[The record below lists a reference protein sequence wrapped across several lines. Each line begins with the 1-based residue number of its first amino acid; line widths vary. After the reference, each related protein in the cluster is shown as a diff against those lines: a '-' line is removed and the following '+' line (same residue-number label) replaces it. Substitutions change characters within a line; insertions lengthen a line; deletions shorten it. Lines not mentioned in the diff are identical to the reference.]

1 MVDRYHHC
9 SYAVSVPGG
18 TERGDRQKKENAA
31 EINKSSFL
39 PLEEGEERNEKSVAD
54 VQPHSFSAS
63 KSNPLDIKGVKVM
76 KKTKVKKQKTP
87 KKQGCSL
94 FLLLMLLALAP
105 VVLATVILSTTSLHL
120 TRTNLEGSVQ
130 TTLHVTA
137 DNLAKYCKEN
147 EITAMN
153 ASGYYEYLDSLKEE
167 DLEMAILADGIPATT
182 SIKNENDYRIREIPM
197 DQDLVSGGGT
207 DGYYDKNV
215 VIDGNAYYG
224 YYIPIMN
231 DGRITAVAFAAE
243 RKNDITD
250 ALWEIKVVFLICAVG
265 MVLLFGAI
273 CFFLSRALSSRMKE
287 TGARVDALAEGDL
300 SAKKESHSIVR
311 EIRNLLLNTS
321 QMQRNLAQVIGGV
334 QEISGELL
342 NSVRQVA
349 EGSNATMEQAEQIS
363 QAVDQLSAAAEEM
376 AENVQ
381 NISDRMDE
389 IGAAVNDISASV
401 GQLQKDSEEMQDNS
415 RKAGEGMEK
424 IMTGSS
430 RSVESVDTITSKI
443 HETNDYIEKI
453 DEAVALIFSISGQ
466 TNLLSLNA
474 SIEAARA
481 GEAGRGFA
489 VVAEEIRKLSE
500 QSAAGAEQ
508 IKELAQGITEK
519 SGETVEQADVVKDI
533 IREEQD
539 YIIATREQYQQLE
552 QSIRHSAE
560 EIRKIAGET
569 RHLSQQKEDILG
581 NIGSL
586 SAISEEN
593 AANNQQVNANIDEIL
608 TQIQTVGA
616 NCDKMKQIS
625 GELENSVA
633 YFHTEKEPAGK

>member
-1 MVDRYHHC
+1 
-9 SYAVSVPGG
+9 
-18 TERGDRQKKENAA
+18 
-31 EINKSSFL
+31 
-39 PLEEGEERNEKSVAD
+39 
-54 VQPHSFSAS
+54 
-63 KSNPLDIKGVKVM
+63 M
-76 KKTKVKKQKTP
+76 KRTKVKKQKTP

-207 DGYYDKNV
+207 EGYYDKNV

-250 ALWEIKVVFLICAVG
+250 ALWEIEVVFLICAVG
-265 MVLLFGAI
+265 IVLLFGAI

-321 QMQRNLAQVIGGV
+321 QMQRNLEQVIGGV

-389 IGAAVNDISASV
+389 IGAAVNDISASA

-424 IMTGSS
+424 ILTGSS

-508 IKELAQGITEK
+508 IKELAQGIMEK

>member
-1 MVDRYHHC
+1 MKRAWLMC
-9 SYAVSVPGG
+9 SH
-18 TERGDRQKKENAA
+18 TL
-31 EINKSSFL
+31 F
-39 PLEEGEERNEKSVAD
+39 PLVKVIHWILR
-54 VQPHSFSAS
+54 
-63 KSNPLDIKGVKVM
+63 GVKVM

-207 DGYYDKNV
+207 EGYYDKNV

-250 ALWEIKVVFLICAVG
+250 ALWEIEVVFLICAVG

-349 EGSNATMEQAEQIS
+349 EGSNTTMEQAEQIS

-389 IGAAVNDISASV
+389 IGAAVNDISASA

-424 IMTGSS
+424 ILTGSS

-508 IKELAQGITEK
+508 IKELAQGIMEK

>member
-1 MVDRYHHC
+1 MKRAWLMC
-9 SYAVSVPGG
+9 SH
-18 TERGDRQKKENAA
+18 TL
-31 EINKSSFL
+31 F
-39 PLEEGEERNEKSVAD
+39 PLVKVIHWILR
-54 VQPHSFSAS
+54 
-63 KSNPLDIKGVKVM
+63 GVKVM
-76 KKTKVKKQKTP
+76 KKTKVKKQKTS

-207 DGYYDKNV
+207 EGYYDKNV

-224 YYIPIMN
+224 YYTPIMN

-250 ALWEIKVVFLICAVG
+250 ALWEIEVVFLICAVG

-300 SAKKESHSIVR
+300 SAQKESHSIVR

-389 IGAAVNDISASV
+389 IGAAVNDISASA

-424 IMTGSS
+424 ILTGSS

-508 IKELAQGITEK
+508 IKELAQGIMEK

>member
-1 MVDRYHHC
+1 
-9 SYAVSVPGG
+9 
-18 TERGDRQKKENAA
+18 
-31 EINKSSFL
+31 
-39 PLEEGEERNEKSVAD
+39 
-54 VQPHSFSAS
+54 
-63 KSNPLDIKGVKVM
+63 M

-250 ALWEIKVVFLICAVG
+250 ALWEIKVVFLICAAG
-265 MVLLFGAI
+265 IVLLFGAI

-287 TGARVDALAEGDL
+287 TGARVNALAEGDL

-334 QEISGELL
+334 QEVAGELL

-349 EGSNATMEQAEQIS
+349 EGSNTTMEQAEQIS

-389 IGAAVNDISASV
+389 IGAAVNDISASA

-489 VVAEEIRKLSE
+489 VVAEEIGQLASE
-500 QSAAGAEQ
+500 SA
-508 IKELAQGITEK
+508 
-519 SGETVEQADVVKDI
+519 ETVQEINGIIEELTDNANKCMDIMKDMNTTSKTQIDTLTVTQDTFQELKNALDVCIETVQDIAAKMQEIDQQKDYVVGHIETLNALSANNASFTEETSATSEEIDNAVKDSM
-533 IREEQD
+533 EVLDTVMNHTHEL
-539 YIIATREQYQQLE
+539 LE
-552 QSIRHSAE
+552 
-560 EIRKIAGET
+560 
-569 RHLSQQKEDILG
+569 
-581 NIGSL
+581 
-586 SAISEEN
+586 
-593 AANNQQVNANIDEIL
+593 
-608 TQIQTVGA
+608 
-616 NCDKMKQIS
+616 
-625 GELENSVA
+625 SVER
-633 YFHTEKEPAGK
+633 FSV

>member
-1 MVDRYHHC
+1 MKRAWLMC
-9 SYAVSVPGG
+9 SHTLFPLVKVIHWILRGG
-18 TERGDRQKKENAA
+18 
-31 EINKSSFL
+31 
-39 PLEEGEERNEKSVAD
+39 
-54 VQPHSFSAS
+54 
-63 KSNPLDIKGVKVM
+63 KVM

-153 ASGYYEYLDSLKEE
+153 ASSYYEYLDSLKEE

-207 DGYYDKNV
+207 EGYYDKNV
-215 VIDGNAYYG
+215 VIEGNAYYG

-250 ALWEIKVVFLICAVG
+250 ALWEIEVVFLICAVG

-300 SAKKESHSIVR
+300 SAQKESHSIVR

-376 AENVQ
+376 AGNVQ

-389 IGAAVNDISASV
+389 IGAAVNDISASA

-443 HETNDYIEKI
+443 RETNDYIEKI

-508 IKELAQGITEK
+508 IKELAQGIMEK

-593 AANNQQVNANIDEIL
+593 AANNQQVNANIEEIL

-633 YFHTEKEPAGK
+633 YFHTEKEPDGK

>member
-1 MVDRYHHC
+1 
-9 SYAVSVPGG
+9 
-18 TERGDRQKKENAA
+18 
-31 EINKSSFL
+31 
-39 PLEEGEERNEKSVAD
+39 
-54 VQPHSFSAS
+54 
-63 KSNPLDIKGVKVM
+63 M

-105 VVLATVILSTTSLHL
+105 VVLATVLLSTTSLYL
-120 TRTNLEGSVQ
+120 TRTNLEESVQ

-147 EITAMN
+147 EITVIN
-153 ASGYYEYLDSLKEE
+153 ASGYYEYLDSLKDEG
-167 DLEMAILADGIPATT
+167 LEMAILLDGVPATT

-197 DQDLVSGGGT
+197 DQDRVSGGGT
-207 DGYYDKNV
+207 EGYYDKNV
-215 VIDGNAYYG
+215 VIEGNTYYG
-224 YYIPIMN
+224 YYIPILSN
-231 DGRITAVAFAAE
+231 GQITAVAFAAE
-243 RKNDITD
+243 RKNEIAD
-250 ALWEIKVVFLICAVG
+250 ALLGIEIVFLISAAGIV
-265 MVLLFGAI
+265 VLFGII
-273 CFFLSRALSSRMKE
+273 CFFLSRALSGKMKE
-287 TGARVDALAEGDL
+287 TGRRVDALAEGDL
-300 SAKKESHSIVR
+300 SARKEADSIVR
-311 EIRNLLLNTS
+311 EIKDLLRNTA
-321 QMQRNLAQVIGGV
+321 QMQQNLAQVIGGV
-334 QEISGELL
+334 QEVSGELL
-342 NSVRQVA
+342 NSVQQVA
-349 EGSNATMEQAEQIS
+349 EGSDATTEQAEQIGS
-363 QAVDQLSAAAEEM
+363 AMEQLSSAAEEM

-389 IGAAVNDISASV
+389 IGEAVNDISASV
-401 GQLQKDSEEMQDNS
+401 AQLQKNSEEMQDNS
-415 RKAGEGMEK
+415 KKAGEGMEN
-424 IMTGSS
+424 IMNGSK
-430 RSVESVDTITSKI
+430 RSVESVDTITAKI

-500 QSAAGAEQ
+500 QSAAGADQ
-508 IKELAQGITEK
+508 IKSLAQGIMEK

-533 IREEQD
+533 IRKEQEH
-539 YIIATREQYQQLE
+539 IITTGEQYRQLE
-552 QSIRHSAE
+552 QSIRQSAE
-560 EIRKIAGET
+560 EIRRIAGET
-569 RHLSQQKEDILG
+569 GRLSQQKEDILG

-593 AANNQQVNANIDEIL
+593 AANNQQVNANIEEIL
-608 TQIQTVGA
+608 TLIQTVGA

-633 YFHTEKEPAGK
+633 YFHTEKAPVAE

>member
-1 MVDRYHHC
+1 
-9 SYAVSVPGG
+9 
-18 TERGDRQKKENAA
+18 
-31 EINKSSFL
+31 
-39 PLEEGEERNEKSVAD
+39 
-54 VQPHSFSAS
+54 
-63 KSNPLDIKGVKVM
+63 M
-76 KKTKVKKQKTP
+76 KRTKVKKQKTP

-207 DGYYDKNV
+207 EGYYDKNV
-215 VIDGNAYYG
+215 VIEGNAYYG

-250 ALWEIKVVFLICAVG
+250 ALWEIEVVFLICAVG

-300 SAKKESHSIVR
+300 SAQKESHSIVR

-389 IGAAVNDISASV
+389 IGAAVNDISASA

-508 IKELAQGITEK
+508 IKELAQGIMEK

-539 YIIATREQYQQLE
+539 HIIATREQYQQLE

>member
-1 MVDRYHHC
+1 MKRAWLMC
-9 SYAVSVPGG
+9 SHTLFPLVKVIHWILRGG
-18 TERGDRQKKENAA
+18 
-31 EINKSSFL
+31 
-39 PLEEGEERNEKSVAD
+39 
-54 VQPHSFSAS
+54 
-63 KSNPLDIKGVKVM
+63 KVM

-153 ASGYYEYLDSLKEE
+153 ASSYYEYLDSLKEE

-207 DGYYDKNV
+207 EGYYDKNV
-215 VIDGNAYYG
+215 VIEGNAYYG

-250 ALWEIKVVFLICAVG
+250 ALWEIEVVFLICAVG

-300 SAKKESHSIVR
+300 SAQKESHSIVR

-376 AENVQ
+376 AGNVQ

-389 IGAAVNDISASV
+389 IGAAVNDISASA

-443 HETNDYIEKI
+443 RETNDYIEKI

-508 IKELAQGITEK
+508 IKELAQGIMEK

>member
-1 MVDRYHHC
+1 
-9 SYAVSVPGG
+9 
-18 TERGDRQKKENAA
+18 
-31 EINKSSFL
+31 
-39 PLEEGEERNEKSVAD
+39 
-54 VQPHSFSAS
+54 
-63 KSNPLDIKGVKVM
+63 M
-76 KKTKVKKQKTP
+76 KKTKVKKQKTL

-105 VVLATVILSTTSLHL
+105 VVLATVILSTTSLRL

-153 ASGYYEYLDSLKEE
+153 ASGYYDYLDSLKEE
-167 DLEMAILADGIPATT
+167 GLEMAILADGIPATT
-182 SIKNENDYRIREIPM
+182 SIKNENDYRIREISM
-197 DQDLVSGGGT
+197 DQDLVSAGGT
-207 DGYYDKNV
+207 EGYYDKNV
-215 VIDGNAYYG
+215 VIEGNTYYG

-231 DGRITAVAFAAE
+231 NGRITAVAFAAE

-250 ALWEIKVVFLICAVG
+250 ALWGIEVVFLVCAVG
-265 MVLLFGAI
+265 IVILFGVI
-273 CFFLSRALSSRMKE
+273 CFFLSRALSGKMKE
-287 TGARVDALAEGDL
+287 TGSRVDALAEGDL
-300 SAKKESHSIVR
+300 SARKESDSIVR
-311 EIRNLLLNTS
+311 EIRNLLQNTS

-334 QEISGELL
+334 QEVSGELL

-349 EGSNATMEQAEQIS
+349 EGSDATTEQAGQIS
-363 QAVDQLSAAAEEM
+363 QAMEQLSSAAEEM

-381 NISDRMDE
+381 NISDRMGE
-389 IGAAVNDISASV
+389 IGEAVNDISVSA
-401 GQLQKDSEEMQDNS
+401 GQLQKDSEEIQDNS
-415 RKAGEGMEK
+415 KKAGEGMEK
-424 IMTGSS
+424 IMTGSN
-430 RSVESVDTITSKI
+430 RSVESVNTITAKI

-508 IKELAQGITEK
+508 IKNLAQGIMEK

-539 YIIATREQYQQLE
+539 HIIATREQYQQLE

-569 RHLSQQKEDILG
+569 GRLSQQKEDILG

-593 AANNQQVNANIDEIL
+593 AANNQQVNANIEEIL

-625 GELENSVA
+625 GELESSVA

>member
-1 MVDRYHHC
+1 MKRAWLMC
-9 SYAVSVPGG
+9 SH
-18 TERGDRQKKENAA
+18 TL
-31 EINKSSFL
+31 F
-39 PLEEGEERNEKSVAD
+39 PLVKVIHWILR
-54 VQPHSFSAS
+54 
-63 KSNPLDIKGVKVM
+63 GVKVM
-76 KKTKVKKQKTP
+76 KRTKVKKQKTP

-207 DGYYDKNV
+207 EGYYDKNV

-250 ALWEIKVVFLICAVG
+250 ALWEIEVVFLICAVG

-342 NSVRQVA
+342 NSVRKVA

-389 IGAAVNDISASV
+389 IGAAVNDISASA

-569 RHLSQQKEDILG
+569 THLSQQKEDILG

>member
-1 MVDRYHHC
+1 MKRAWLMC
-9 SYAVSVPGG
+9 SH
-18 TERGDRQKKENAA
+18 TL
-31 EINKSSFL
+31 F
-39 PLEEGEERNEKSVAD
+39 PLVKVIHWILR
-54 VQPHSFSAS
+54 
-63 KSNPLDIKGVKVM
+63 GVKVM
-76 KKTKVKKQKTP
+76 KRTKVKKQKTP

-207 DGYYDKNV
+207 EGYYDKNV

-250 ALWEIKVVFLICAVG
+250 ALWEIEVVFLICAVG

-389 IGAAVNDISASV
+389 IGAAVNDISASA

-424 IMTGSS
+424 ILTGSS

-508 IKELAQGITEK
+508 IKELAQGIMEK

-593 AANNQQVNANIDEIL
+593 AANNQQVNANIEEIL

>member
-1 MVDRYHHC
+1 MKRAWLMC
-9 SYAVSVPGG
+9 SHTLFPLVKVIHWILRGG
-18 TERGDRQKKENAA
+18 
-31 EINKSSFL
+31 
-39 PLEEGEERNEKSVAD
+39 
-54 VQPHSFSAS
+54 
-63 KSNPLDIKGVKVM
+63 KVM
-76 KKTKVKKQKTP
+76 KKTKVKKQKTS

-207 DGYYDKNV
+207 EGYYDKNV
-215 VIDGNAYYG
+215 VIEGNAYYG

-250 ALWEIKVVFLICAVG
+250 ALWEIEVVFLICAAG
-265 MVLLFGAI
+265 IVLLFGAI

-300 SAKKESHSIVR
+300 SAQKESHSIVR

-334 QEISGELL
+334 QEVAGELL

-389 IGAAVNDISASV
+389 IGAAVNDISASA

-552 QSIRHSAE
+552 ESIRHSAE

>member
-1 MVDRYHHC
+1 
-9 SYAVSVPGG
+9 
-18 TERGDRQKKENAA
+18 
-31 EINKSSFL
+31 
-39 PLEEGEERNEKSVAD
+39 
-54 VQPHSFSAS
+54 
-63 KSNPLDIKGVKVM
+63 M
-76 KKTKVKKQKTP
+76 KKTKVKKQKNP

-153 ASGYYEYLDSLKEE
+153 ASNYYEYLDSLKEE

-197 DQDLVSGGGT
+197 DQDLVSAGGT

-215 VIDGNAYYG
+215 VIEGNTYYG

-231 DGRITAVAFAAE
+231 NGQITAVAFAAE

-250 ALWEIKVVFLICAVG
+250 ALWEIEVVFMVCAVG
-265 MVLLFGAI
+265 MVILFGVI
-273 CFFLSRALSSRMKE
+273 CFFLSRALSGKMKE
-287 TGARVDALAEGDL
+287 TGSRVDALAEGDL
-300 SAKKESHSIVR
+300 SARKESDSIVR
-311 EIRNLLLNTS
+311 EIRNLLQNTS

-334 QEISGELL
+334 QEVSGELL

-349 EGSNATMEQAEQIS
+349 AGSDATTEQAGQIS
-363 QAVDQLSAAAEEM
+363 QAMEQLSSAAEEM

-389 IGAAVNDISASV
+389 IGEAINDISVSA
-401 GQLQKDSEEMQDNS
+401 GQLQKDSEEIQDNS
-415 RKAGEGMEK
+415 KKAGEGMEK
-424 IMTGSS
+424 IMTGSN
-430 RSVESVDTITSKI
+430 RSVESVNTITAKI

-508 IKELAQGITEK
+508 IKNLAQGIMEK

-539 YIIATREQYQQLE
+539 HIITTREQYQQLE

-569 RHLSQQKEDILG
+569 GRLSQQKEDILG

-593 AANNQQVNANIDEIL
+593 AANNQQVNANIEEIL

-625 GELENSVA
+625 GELESSVA

>member
-1 MVDRYHHC
+1 MKRAWLMC
-9 SYAVSVPGG
+9 SH
-18 TERGDRQKKENAA
+18 TL
-31 EINKSSFL
+31 F
-39 PLEEGEERNEKSVAD
+39 PLVKVIHWILR
-54 VQPHSFSAS
+54 
-63 KSNPLDIKGVKVM
+63 GVKVM
-76 KKTKVKKQKTP
+76 KRTKVKKQKTP

-207 DGYYDKNV
+207 EGYYDKNV

-250 ALWEIKVVFLICAVG
+250 ALWEIEVVFLICAVG
-265 MVLLFGAI
+265 IVLLFGAI

-389 IGAAVNDISASV
+389 IGAAVNDISASA

-424 IMTGSS
+424 ILTGSS

-508 IKELAQGITEK
+508 IKELAQGIMEK

>member
-1 MVDRYHHC
+1 
-9 SYAVSVPGG
+9 
-18 TERGDRQKKENAA
+18 
-31 EINKSSFL
+31 
-39 PLEEGEERNEKSVAD
+39 
-54 VQPHSFSAS
+54 
-63 KSNPLDIKGVKVM
+63 M

-207 DGYYDKNV
+207 EGYYDKNV

-250 ALWEIKVVFLICAVG
+250 ALWEIEVVFLICAVG

-389 IGAAVNDISASV
+389 IGAAVNDISASA

-593 AANNQQVNANIDEIL
+593 AANNQQVNANIEEIL

-625 GELENSVA
+625 GKLENSVA

>member
-1 MVDRYHHC
+1 MKRAWLMC
-9 SYAVSVPGG
+9 SH
-18 TERGDRQKKENAA
+18 TL
-31 EINKSSFL
+31 F
-39 PLEEGEERNEKSVAD
+39 PLVKVIHWILR
-54 VQPHSFSAS
+54 
-63 KSNPLDIKGVKVM
+63 GVKVM
-76 KKTKVKKQKTP
+76 KRTKVKKQKTP

-207 DGYYDKNV
+207 EGYYDKNV

-250 ALWEIKVVFLICAVG
+250 ALWEIEVVFLICAVG
-265 MVLLFGAI
+265 IVLLFGAI

-321 QMQRNLAQVIGGV
+321 QMQRNLEQVIGGV

-389 IGAAVNDISASV
+389 IGAAVNDISASA

-424 IMTGSS
+424 ILTGSS

-508 IKELAQGITEK
+508 IKELAQGIMEK

>member
-1 MVDRYHHC
+1 
-9 SYAVSVPGG
+9 
-18 TERGDRQKKENAA
+18 
-31 EINKSSFL
+31 
-39 PLEEGEERNEKSVAD
+39 
-54 VQPHSFSAS
+54 
-63 KSNPLDIKGVKVM
+63 M
-76 KKTKVKKQKTP
+76 KKTKVKKQKIP

-197 DQDLVSGGGT
+197 DQDLVSDGGT
-207 DGYYDKNV
+207 EGYYDKNV
-215 VIDGNAYYG
+215 VIEGNAYYG

-250 ALWEIKVVFLICAVG
+250 ALWEIEVVFLICAVG
-265 MVLLFGAI
+265 IVLLFGAI

-300 SAKKESHSIVR
+300 SAQKESHSIVR

-334 QEISGELL
+334 QEVSGELL

-389 IGAAVNDISASV
+389 IGAAVNDISASA

-424 IMTGSS
+424 IKTGSS

-508 IKELAQGITEK
+508 IKELAKGIMEK
-519 SGETVEQADVVKDI
+519 SGETVEQADVVKGI
-533 IREEQD
+533 IREEQEQ
-539 YIIATREQYQQLE
+539 IIAAREQYQKLE

-560 EIRKIAGET
+560 EIRRIAEET
-569 RHLSQQKEDILG
+569 GHLSQQKEDILG

-593 AANNQQVNANIDEIL
+593 AANNQQVNANLEEIL

-616 NCDKMKQIS
+616 NCDKMKHIS
-625 GELENSVA
+625 GELESSVA

>member
-1 MVDRYHHC
+1 
-9 SYAVSVPGG
+9 
-18 TERGDRQKKENAA
+18 
-31 EINKSSFL
+31 
-39 PLEEGEERNEKSVAD
+39 
-54 VQPHSFSAS
+54 
-63 KSNPLDIKGVKVM
+63 M
-76 KKTKVKKQKTP
+76 KKTKVKKQKTS

-153 ASGYYEYLDSLKEE
+153 ASSYYEYLDSLKEE

-207 DGYYDKNV
+207 EGYYDKNV
-215 VIDGNAYYG
+215 VIEGNTYYG

-231 DGRITAVAFAAE
+231 DGRITSVAFAAE

-250 ALWEIKVVFLICAVG
+250 ALWEIEVVFLICAVG
-265 MVLLFGAI
+265 IVLLFGAI

-287 TGARVDALAEGDL
+287 TGDRVDALAEGDL
-300 SAKKESHSIVR
+300 SAQKESHSIVR

-389 IGAAVNDISASV
+389 IGAAVNDISASA

-508 IKELAQGITEK
+508 IKELAQGIMEK

>member
-1 MVDRYHHC
+1 MKRAWLMC
-9 SYAVSVPGG
+9 SH
-18 TERGDRQKKENAA
+18 TL
-31 EINKSSFL
+31 F
-39 PLEEGEERNEKSVAD
+39 PLVKVIHWILR
-54 VQPHSFSAS
+54 
-63 KSNPLDIKGVKVM
+63 GVKVM

-207 DGYYDKNV
+207 EGYYDKNV
-215 VIDGNAYYG
+215 VIEGNAYYG

-250 ALWEIKVVFLICAVG
+250 ALWEIEVVFLICAVG

-300 SAKKESHSIVR
+300 SAQKESHSIVR

-334 QEISGELL
+334 QEVSGELL

-389 IGAAVNDISASV
+389 IGAAVNDISASA

-569 RHLSQQKEDILG
+569 THLSQQKEDILG

-633 YFHTEKEPAGK
+633 YFHTEKEPDGK

>member
-1 MVDRYHHC
+1 MKRAWLMC
-9 SYAVSVPGG
+9 SH
-18 TERGDRQKKENAA
+18 TL
-31 EINKSSFL
+31 F
-39 PLEEGEERNEKSVAD
+39 PLVKVIHWILR
-54 VQPHSFSAS
+54 
-63 KSNPLDIKGVKVM
+63 GVKVM

-197 DQDLVSGGGT
+197 DQDLVSDGGT
-207 DGYYDKNV
+207 EGYYDKNV
-215 VIDGNAYYG
+215 VIEGNAYYG

-250 ALWEIKVVFLICAVG
+250 ALWEIEVVFLICAVG

-300 SAKKESHSIVR
+300 SAQKESHSIVR

-334 QEISGELL
+334 QEVSGELL

-401 GQLQKDSEEMQDNS
+401 GQLQKDSEEMQDDS

-508 IKELAQGITEK
+508 IKELAQGIMEK

-569 RHLSQQKEDILG
+569 GRLSQQKEDILG

-593 AANNQQVNANIDEIL
+593 AANNQQVNANIEEIL

-633 YFHTEKEPAGK
+633 YFHTEKEPDGK

>member
-1 MVDRYHHC
+1 
-9 SYAVSVPGG
+9 
-18 TERGDRQKKENAA
+18 
-31 EINKSSFL
+31 
-39 PLEEGEERNEKSVAD
+39 
-54 VQPHSFSAS
+54 
-63 KSNPLDIKGVKVM
+63 M

-153 ASGYYEYLDSLKEE
+153 ASGYYEYLDSLMEE

-207 DGYYDKNV
+207 EGYYDKNV

-250 ALWEIKVVFLICAVG
+250 ALWEIEVVFLICAVG

-389 IGAAVNDISASV
+389 IGAAVNDISASA

-424 IMTGSS
+424 ILTGSS

-508 IKELAQGITEK
+508 IKELAQGIMEK

>member
-1 MVDRYHHC
+1 
-9 SYAVSVPGG
+9 
-18 TERGDRQKKENAA
+18 
-31 EINKSSFL
+31 
-39 PLEEGEERNEKSVAD
+39 
-54 VQPHSFSAS
+54 
-63 KSNPLDIKGVKVM
+63 M

-105 VVLATVILSTTSLHL
+105 VVLATVLLSTTSLYL
-120 TRTNLEGSVQ
+120 TRTNLEESVQ

-147 EITAMN
+147 EITVIN
-153 ASGYYEYLDSLKEE
+153 ASGYYEYLDSLKDEG
-167 DLEMAILADGIPATT
+167 LEMAILLDGVPATT

-197 DQDLVSGGGT
+197 DQDRVSGGGT
-207 DGYYDKNV
+207 EGYYDKNV
-215 VIDGNAYYG
+215 VIEGNTYYG
-224 YYIPIMN
+224 YYIPILSN
-231 DGRITAVAFAAE
+231 GQITAVAFAAE
-243 RKNDITD
+243 RKNEIAD
-250 ALWEIKVVFLICAVG
+250 ALLGIETAFLISAAGIV
-265 MVLLFGAI
+265 VLFGII
-273 CFFLSRALSSRMKE
+273 CFFLSRALSGKMKE
-287 TGARVDALAEGDL
+287 TGRRVDALAEGDL
-300 SAKKESHSIVR
+300 SARKEADSIVR
-311 EIRNLLLNTS
+311 EIKDLLRNTA
-321 QMQRNLAQVIGGV
+321 QMQQNLAQVIGGV
-334 QEISGELL
+334 QEVSGELL
-342 NSVRQVA
+342 NSVQQVA
-349 EGSNATMEQAEQIS
+349 EGSDATTEQAEQIGS
-363 QAVDQLSAAAEEM
+363 AMEQLSSAAEEM

-389 IGAAVNDISASV
+389 IGEAVNDISASV
-401 GQLQKDSEEMQDNS
+401 AQLQKNSEEMQDNS
-415 RKAGEGMEK
+415 KKAGEGMEN
-424 IMTGSS
+424 IMNGSK
-430 RSVESVDTITSKI
+430 RSVESVDTITAKI

-508 IKELAQGITEK
+508 IKSLAQGIMEK

-533 IREEQD
+533 IRKEQEH
-539 YIIATREQYQQLE
+539 IVTTGEQYRQLE
-552 QSIRHSAE
+552 QSIRQSAE
-560 EIRKIAGET
+560 EIRRIAGET
-569 RHLSQQKEDILG
+569 GRLSQQKEDILG

-593 AANNQQVNANIDEIL
+593 AANNQQVNANIEEIL

-633 YFHTEKEPAGK
+633 YFHTEKVPVAE

>member
-1 MVDRYHHC
+1 MKRAWLMC
-9 SYAVSVPGG
+9 SH
-18 TERGDRQKKENAA
+18 TL
-31 EINKSSFL
+31 F
-39 PLEEGEERNEKSVAD
+39 PLVKVIHWILR
-54 VQPHSFSAS
+54 
-63 KSNPLDIKGVKVM
+63 GVKVM

-250 ALWEIKVVFLICAVG
+250 ALWEIEVVFLICAVG

-287 TGARVDALAEGDL
+287 TGARVNALAEGDL

-389 IGAAVNDISASV
+389 IGAAVNDISASA

-508 IKELAQGITEK
+508 IKELAQGIMEK

>member
-1 MVDRYHHC
+1 
-9 SYAVSVPGG
+9 
-18 TERGDRQKKENAA
+18 
-31 EINKSSFL
+31 
-39 PLEEGEERNEKSVAD
+39 
-54 VQPHSFSAS
+54 
-63 KSNPLDIKGVKVM
+63 M

-94 FLLLMLLALAP
+94 FLLLMLLALTP
-105 VVLATVILSTTSLHL
+105 VVLATVILSTTSLQL

-130 TTLHVTA
+130 TTLHVSA

-153 ASGYYEYLDSLKEE
+153 ASGYYEYLDSLKDEG
-167 DLEMAILADGIPATT
+167 LEMAILADGIPATT
-182 SIKNENDYRIREIPM
+182 SIKNENDYRVREIPM
-197 DQDLVSGGGT
+197 DQDLVSAGGT
-207 DGYYDKNV
+207 EGYYDKNV
-215 VIDGNAYYG
+215 MIEGNAYYG

-243 RKNDITD
+243 RKNEIAD
-250 ALWEIKVVFLICAVG
+250 ALWGIEAAFLICAVG
-265 MVLLFGAI
+265 MVILFGII
-273 CFFLSRALSSRMKE
+273 CFFLSKALSGKMKE
-287 TGARVDALAEGDL
+287 TGRRVDALAEGDL
-300 SAKKESHSIVR
+300 SVRKKSGSIVR
-311 EIRNLLLNTS
+311 EIQDLLQNTA
-321 QMQRNLAQVIGGV
+321 QMQQNLAQVIGGV
-334 QEISGELL
+334 QEVSGELL
-342 NSVRQVA
+342 HSVQQVA

-363 QAVDQLSAAAEEM
+363 SAMEQLSSAAEEM

-381 NISDRMDE
+381 NISDSMDE
-389 IGAAVNDISASV
+389 IGAAVNDIDASA
-401 GQLQKDSEEMQDNS
+401 GQLQKDSTEMQDNS

-508 IKELAQGITEK
+508 IKNLAQGIMEK
-519 SGETVEQADVVKDI
+519 SGETVEQADVVKGI
-533 IREEQD
+533 IKEEQD
-539 YIIATREQYQQLE
+539 QIIAAREQYQKLE

-560 EIRKIAGET
+560 EIRRIAEET
-569 RHLSQQKEDILG
+569 GHLSQQKEDILG

-593 AANNQQVNANIDEIL
+593 AANNQQVNANLEEIL

-616 NCDKMKQIS
+616 NCDKMKHIS
-625 GELENSVA
+625 GELESSVA

>member
-1 MVDRYHHC
+1 MKRAWLMC
-9 SYAVSVPGG
+9 SH
-18 TERGDRQKKENAA
+18 TL
-31 EINKSSFL
+31 F
-39 PLEEGEERNEKSVAD
+39 PLVKVIHWILG
-54 VQPHSFSAS
+54 
-63 KSNPLDIKGVKVM
+63 GVKVM
-76 KKTKVKKQKTP
+76 KKTKVKKQKTS

-250 ALWEIKVVFLICAVG
+250 ALWEIKVVFLICAAG
-265 MVLLFGAI
+265 IVLLFGAI

-287 TGARVDALAEGDL
+287 TGARVNALAEGDL

-334 QEISGELL
+334 QEVAGELL

-349 EGSNATMEQAEQIS
+349 EGSNTTMEQAEQIS

-389 IGAAVNDISASV
+389 IGAAVNDISASA

-508 IKELAQGITEK
+508 IKELAQGIMEK

-593 AANNQQVNANIDEIL
+593 AANNQQVNANIEEIL

-633 YFHTEKEPAGK
+633 YFHTEKEPDGK

>member
-1 MVDRYHHC
+1 MKRAWLMC
-9 SYAVSVPGG
+9 SH
-18 TERGDRQKKENAA
+18 TL
-31 EINKSSFL
+31 F
-39 PLEEGEERNEKSVAD
+39 PLVKVIHWILR
-54 VQPHSFSAS
+54 
-63 KSNPLDIKGVKVM
+63 GVKVM

-153 ASGYYEYLDSLKEE
+153 ASGYYEYLDSLMEE

-207 DGYYDKNV
+207 EGYYDKNV

-250 ALWEIKVVFLICAVG
+250 ALWEIEVVFLICAVG

-389 IGAAVNDISASV
+389 IGAAVNDISASA

-424 IMTGSS
+424 ILTGSS

-508 IKELAQGITEK
+508 IKELAQGIMEK

>member
-1 MVDRYHHC
+1 
-9 SYAVSVPGG
+9 
-18 TERGDRQKKENAA
+18 
-31 EINKSSFL
+31 
-39 PLEEGEERNEKSVAD
+39 
-54 VQPHSFSAS
+54 
-63 KSNPLDIKGVKVM
+63 M
-76 KKTKVKKQKTP
+76 KKTKVKKQKTL

-94 FLLLMLLALAP
+94 FLLLMLLALTP
-105 VVLATVILSTTSLHL
+105 VVLATVILSTTSLRL

-197 DQDLVSGGGT
+197 DQDLVSAGGT
-207 DGYYDKNV
+207 KGYYDKNV
-215 VIDGNAYYG
+215 VIEGNTYYG

-243 RKNDITD
+243 RKNEITD
-250 ALWEIKVVFLICAVG
+250 ALWEIKVVFLVCAVG
-265 MVLLFGAI
+265 MVILFGVI
-273 CFFLSRALSSRMKE
+273 CFFLSRALSGKMKE
-287 TGARVDALAEGDL
+287 TGSRVDALAEGDL
-300 SAKKESHSIVR
+300 SARKESDSIVR
-311 EIRNLLLNTS
+311 EIRNLLRNTS

-334 QEISGELL
+334 QEVSGELL

-349 EGSNATMEQAEQIS
+349 EGSDATTEQAGQIS
-363 QAVDQLSAAAEEM
+363 QAMEQLSSAAEEM

-389 IGAAVNDISASV
+389 IGEAVNDISVSA
-401 GQLQKDSEEMQDNS
+401 GQLQKDSEEIQDNS
-415 RKAGEGMEK
+415 KKAGEGMEK
-424 IMTGSS
+424 IMTGSN
-430 RSVESVDTITSKI
+430 RSVESVNTITAKI

-508 IKELAQGITEK
+508 IKNLAQGIMEK

-539 YIIATREQYQQLE
+539 HIIATREQYQQLE

-569 RHLSQQKEDILG
+569 GRLSQQKEDILG
-581 NIGSL
+581 NIDSL

-593 AANNQQVNANIDEIL
+593 AANNQQVNANIEEIL

-625 GELENSVA
+625 GELESSVA

>member
-1 MVDRYHHC
+1 
-9 SYAVSVPGG
+9 
-18 TERGDRQKKENAA
+18 
-31 EINKSSFL
+31 
-39 PLEEGEERNEKSVAD
+39 
-54 VQPHSFSAS
+54 
-63 KSNPLDIKGVKVM
+63 M
-76 KKTKVKKQKTP
+76 KKTKVKKQKTL

-105 VVLATVILSTTSLHL
+105 VVLATVILSTTSLRL

-250 ALWEIKVVFLICAVG
+250 ALWEIKVVFLICAAG
-265 MVLLFGAI
+265 IVLLFGAI

-287 TGARVDALAEGDL
+287 TGARVNALAEGDL
-300 SAKKESHSIVR
+300 RAKKESHSIVL

-349 EGSNATMEQAEQIS
+349 EGSNTTMEQAEQIS

-389 IGAAVNDISASV
+389 IGAAVNDISASA

-593 AANNQQVNANIDEIL
+593 AANNQQVNANIEEIL

>member
-1 MVDRYHHC
+1 
-9 SYAVSVPGG
+9 
-18 TERGDRQKKENAA
+18 
-31 EINKSSFL
+31 
-39 PLEEGEERNEKSVAD
+39 
-54 VQPHSFSAS
+54 
-63 KSNPLDIKGVKVM
+63 M

-105 VVLATVILSTTSLHL
+105 VVLATVLLSTTSLYL
-120 TRTNLEGSVQ
+120 TRTNLEESVQ

-147 EITAMN
+147 EITVIN
-153 ASGYYEYLDSLKEE
+153 ASGYYEYLDSLKDEG
-167 DLEMAILADGIPATT
+167 LEMAILLDGVPATT

-197 DQDLVSGGGT
+197 DQDRVSGGGT
-207 DGYYDKNV
+207 EGYYDKNV
-215 VIDGNAYYG
+215 VIEGNTYYG
-224 YYIPIMN
+224 YYIPILSN
-231 DGRITAVAFAAE
+231 GQITAVAFAAE
-243 RKNDITD
+243 RKNEIAD
-250 ALWEIKVVFLICAVG
+250 ALLGIEIVFLISAAGIV
-265 MVLLFGAI
+265 VLFGII
-273 CFFLSRALSSRMKE
+273 CFFLSRALSGKMKE
-287 TGARVDALAEGDL
+287 TGRRVDALAEGDL
-300 SAKKESHSIVR
+300 SARKEADSIVR
-311 EIRNLLLNTS
+311 EIKDLLRNTA
-321 QMQRNLAQVIGGV
+321 QMQQNLAQVIGGV
-334 QEISGELL
+334 QEVSGELL
-342 NSVRQVA
+342 NSVQQVA
-349 EGSNATMEQAEQIS
+349 EGSDATTEQAEQIGS
-363 QAVDQLSAAAEEM
+363 AMEQLSSAAEEM

-389 IGAAVNDISASV
+389 IGEAVNDISASV
-401 GQLQKDSEEMQDNS
+401 AQLQKNSEEMQDNS
-415 RKAGEGMEK
+415 KKAGEGMEN
-424 IMTGSS
+424 IMNGSK
-430 RSVESVDTITSKI
+430 RSVESVDTITAKI

-500 QSAAGAEQ
+500 QSAAGADQ
-508 IKELAQGITEK
+508 IKSLAQGIMEK

-533 IREEQD
+533 IRKEQEH
-539 YIIATREQYQQLE
+539 IITTGEQYRQLE
-552 QSIRHSAE
+552 QSIRQSAE
-560 EIRKIAGET
+560 EIRRITGET
-569 RHLSQQKEDILG
+569 GRLSQQKEDILG

-593 AANNQQVNANIDEIL
+593 AANNQQVNANIEEIL

-633 YFHTEKEPAGK
+633 YFHTEKAPVAE

>member
-1 MVDRYHHC
+1 MKRAWLMC
-9 SYAVSVPGG
+9 SHTLFPLVKVIHWIL
-18 TERGDRQKKENAA
+18 RG
-31 EINKSSFL
+31 I
-39 PLEEGEERNEKSVAD
+39 
-54 VQPHSFSAS
+54 
-63 KSNPLDIKGVKVM
+63 KVM

-94 FLLLMLLALAP
+94 FLMLMLLALAP

-197 DQDLVSGGGT
+197 DQDLVSDGGT
-207 DGYYDKNV
+207 EGYYDKNV
-215 VIDGNAYYG
+215 VIEGNAYYG

-250 ALWEIKVVFLICAVG
+250 ALWEIEVVFLICAVG

-300 SAKKESHSIVR
+300 SAQKESHSIVR

-334 QEISGELL
+334 QEVSGELL

-389 IGAAVNDISASV
+389 IGAAVNDISASA

-424 IMTGSS
+424 IMNGSS

-508 IKELAQGITEK
+508 IKELAQGIMEK

>member
-1 MVDRYHHC
+1 MKRAWLMC
-9 SYAVSVPGG
+9 SH
-18 TERGDRQKKENAA
+18 TL
-31 EINKSSFL
+31 F
-39 PLEEGEERNEKSVAD
+39 PLVKVIHWILR
-54 VQPHSFSAS
+54 
-63 KSNPLDIKGVKVM
+63 GVKVM

-207 DGYYDKNV
+207 EGYYDKNV

-250 ALWEIKVVFLICAVG
+250 ALWEIEVVFLICAVG

-389 IGAAVNDISASV
+389 IGAAVNDISASA

-424 IMTGSS
+424 ILTGSS

-508 IKELAQGITEK
+508 IKELAQGIMEK

-608 TQIQTVGA
+608 TQIQTVRA

>member
-1 MVDRYHHC
+1 
-9 SYAVSVPGG
+9 
-18 TERGDRQKKENAA
+18 
-31 EINKSSFL
+31 
-39 PLEEGEERNEKSVAD
+39 
-54 VQPHSFSAS
+54 
-63 KSNPLDIKGVKVM
+63 M
-76 KKTKVKKQKTP
+76 KKTKVKKQKTL

-250 ALWEIKVVFLICAVG
+250 ALWEIKVVFLICAAG
-265 MVLLFGAI
+265 EMLLFGAI

-287 TGARVDALAEGDL
+287 TGARVNALAEGDL

-334 QEISGELL
+334 QEVAGELL

-349 EGSNATMEQAEQIS
+349 EGSNTTMEQAEQIS

-389 IGAAVNDISASV
+389 IGAAVNDISASA

-508 IKELAQGITEK
+508 IKELAQGIMEK

-569 RHLSQQKEDILG
+569 GRLSQQKEDILG

-593 AANNQQVNANIDEIL
+593 AANNQQVNANIEEIL

-625 GELENSVA
+625 GELESSVA

>member
-1 MVDRYHHC
+1 MKRAWLMC
-9 SYAVSVPGG
+9 SHTLFPLVKVIHWILRGG
-18 TERGDRQKKENAA
+18 
-31 EINKSSFL
+31 
-39 PLEEGEERNEKSVAD
+39 
-54 VQPHSFSAS
+54 
-63 KSNPLDIKGVKVM
+63 KVM

-153 ASGYYEYLDSLKEE
+153 ASSYYEYLDSLKEE

-207 DGYYDKNV
+207 EGYYDKNV
-215 VIDGNAYYG
+215 VIEGNAYYG

-250 ALWEIKVVFLICAVG
+250 ALWEIEVVFLICAVG

-300 SAKKESHSIVR
+300 SAQKESHSIVR

-376 AENVQ
+376 AGNVQ

-389 IGAAVNDISASV
+389 IGAAVNDISASA

-443 HETNDYIEKI
+443 RETNDYIEKI

-508 IKELAQGITEK
+508 IKELAQGIMEK

-593 AANNQQVNANIDEIL
+593 AANNQQVNANIEEIL

>member
-1 MVDRYHHC
+1 
-9 SYAVSVPGG
+9 
-18 TERGDRQKKENAA
+18 
-31 EINKSSFL
+31 
-39 PLEEGEERNEKSVAD
+39 
-54 VQPHSFSAS
+54 
-63 KSNPLDIKGVKVM
+63 M

-153 ASGYYEYLDSLKEE
+153 ASSYYEYLDSLKEE

-207 DGYYDKNV
+207 EGYYDKNV
-215 VIDGNAYYG
+215 VIEGNAYYG

-250 ALWEIKVVFLICAVG
+250 ALWEIEVVFLICAVG

-300 SAKKESHSIVR
+300 SAQKESHSIVR

-389 IGAAVNDISASV
+389 IGAAVNDISASA

-508 IKELAQGITEK
+508 IKELAQGIMEK

-593 AANNQQVNANIDEIL
+593 AANNQQVNANIEEIL

>member
-1 MVDRYHHC
+1 M
-9 SYAVSVPGG
+9 
-18 TERGDRQKKENAA
+18 
-31 EINKSSFL
+31 
-39 PLEEGEERNEKSVAD
+39 AD
-54 VQPHSFSAS
+54 VQSHSFSAD
-63 KSNPLDIKGVKVM
+63 KRNPPDIKGVTVM

-94 FLLLMLLALAP
+94 FLLLMLLALTP
-105 VVLATVILSTTSLHL
+105 VVLVTVILSTTSLHL
-120 TRTNLEGSVQ
+120 TRTNLEGNVQ
-130 TTLHVTA
+130 TTLHVSA

-153 ASGYYEYLDSLKEE
+153 ASGYYEYLDSLKDEG
-167 DLEMAILADGIPATT
+167 LEMAILADGIPATT
-182 SIKNENDYRIREIPM
+182 SIKNENDYRVREIPM
-197 DQDLVSGGGT
+197 DQDLVSAGGT
-207 DGYYDKNV
+207 EGYYDKNV
-215 VIDGNAYYG
+215 MIEGNAYYG

-243 RKNDITD
+243 RKNEITD
-250 ALWEIKVVFLICAVG
+250 ALRGIEAVFLICAVG
-265 MVLLFGAI
+265 MVLLFGVI
-273 CFFLSRALSSRMKE
+273 CFFLSRALSGKMQE
-287 TGARVDALAEGDL
+287 TGRRVDALAEGDL
-300 SAKKESHSIVR
+300 SVRKETGSIVR
-311 EIRNLLLNTS
+311 EIRNLLQNTS
-321 QMQRNLAQVIGGV
+321 QMQRKLAQVIGGV
-334 QEISGELL
+334 QEVSGELL
-342 NSVRQVA
+342 HSVQQVA

-363 QAVDQLSAAAEEM
+363 SAMEQLSSAAEEM

-381 NISDRMDE
+381 NISDSMDE
-389 IGAAVNDISASV
+389 IGAAVNDIGVSA
-401 GQLQKDSEEMQDNS
+401 GQLQKDSTEMQDNS

-508 IKELAQGITEK
+508 IKNLAQGIMEK
-519 SGETVEQADVVKDI
+519 SGETVEQADVVKGI
-533 IREEQD
+533 IREEQEQ
-539 YIIATREQYQQLE
+539 IIAAREQYQKLE

-560 EIRKIAGET
+560 EIRRIAEET
-569 RHLSQQKEDILG
+569 GHLSQQKEDILG

-593 AANNQQVNANIDEIL
+593 AANNQQVNANLEEIL

-616 NCDKMKQIS
+616 NCDKMKHIS
-625 GELENSVA
+625 GELESSVA

>member
-1 MVDRYHHC
+1 
-9 SYAVSVPGG
+9 
-18 TERGDRQKKENAA
+18 
-31 EINKSSFL
+31 
-39 PLEEGEERNEKSVAD
+39 
-54 VQPHSFSAS
+54 
-63 KSNPLDIKGVKVM
+63 M

-153 ASGYYEYLDSLKEE
+153 ASSYYEYLDSLKEE

-197 DQDLVSGGGT
+197 NQDLVSGGGT
-207 DGYYDKNV
+207 EGYYDKNV
-215 VIDGNAYYG
+215 VIEGNAYYG

-250 ALWEIKVVFLICAVG
+250 ALWEIEVVFLICAVG

-300 SAKKESHSIVR
+300 SAQKESHSIVR

-376 AENVQ
+376 AGNVQ

-389 IGAAVNDISASV
+389 IGAAVNDISASA

-508 IKELAQGITEK
+508 IKELAQGIMEK

>member
-1 MVDRYHHC
+1 
-9 SYAVSVPGG
+9 
-18 TERGDRQKKENAA
+18 
-31 EINKSSFL
+31 
-39 PLEEGEERNEKSVAD
+39 
-54 VQPHSFSAS
+54 
-63 KSNPLDIKGVKVM
+63 M

-197 DQDLVSGGGT
+197 NQDLVSGGGT
-207 DGYYDKNV
+207 EGYYDKNV
-215 VIDGNAYYG
+215 VIEGNAYYG

-250 ALWEIKVVFLICAVG
+250 ALWEIEVVFLICAVG

-300 SAKKESHSIVR
+300 SAQKESHSIVR

-376 AENVQ
+376 AGNVQ

-389 IGAAVNDISASV
+389 IGAAVNDISASA

-508 IKELAQGITEK
+508 IKELAQGIMEK

>member
-1 MVDRYHHC
+1 MKRAWLMC
-9 SYAVSVPGG
+9 SH
-18 TERGDRQKKENAA
+18 TL
-31 EINKSSFL
+31 F
-39 PLEEGEERNEKSVAD
+39 PLVKVIHWILR
-54 VQPHSFSAS
+54 
-63 KSNPLDIKGVKVM
+63 GVKVM
-76 KKTKVKKQKTP
+76 KRTKVKKQKTP

-167 DLEMAILADGIPATT
+167 DLEMAILADGILATT

-207 DGYYDKNV
+207 EGYYDKNV

-250 ALWEIKVVFLICAVG
+250 ALWEIEVVFLICAVG

-389 IGAAVNDISASV
+389 IGAAVNDISASA

-569 RHLSQQKEDILG
+569 THLSQQKEDILG

>member
-1 MVDRYHHC
+1 MKRAWLMC
-9 SYAVSVPGG
+9 SH
-18 TERGDRQKKENAA
+18 TL
-31 EINKSSFL
+31 F
-39 PLEEGEERNEKSVAD
+39 PLVKVIHWILR
-54 VQPHSFSAS
+54 
-63 KSNPLDIKGVKVM
+63 GVKVM

-197 DQDLVSGGGT
+197 NQDLVSGGGT
-207 DGYYDKNV
+207 EGYYDKNV

-250 ALWEIKVVFLICAVG
+250 ALWEIEVVFLICAVG

-349 EGSNATMEQAEQIS
+349 EGSNTTMEQAEQIS

-389 IGAAVNDISASV
+389 IGAAVNDISASA

-593 AANNQQVNANIDEIL
+593 AANNQQVNANIEEIL